1 MNAYAWFNMSFVS
14 CKQFVQSMIQK
25 FKACKIFYCFKK
37 VYYSHQGHIYQK
49 YRRTVTLKNV
59 LWFKWA
65 VFYLNTF

>member
-37 VYYSHQGHIYQK
+37 SILFSPRLHLSKIQK
-49 YRRTVTLKNV
+49 NSNIKKY
-59 LWFKWA
+59 FMI
-65 VFYLNTF
+65 